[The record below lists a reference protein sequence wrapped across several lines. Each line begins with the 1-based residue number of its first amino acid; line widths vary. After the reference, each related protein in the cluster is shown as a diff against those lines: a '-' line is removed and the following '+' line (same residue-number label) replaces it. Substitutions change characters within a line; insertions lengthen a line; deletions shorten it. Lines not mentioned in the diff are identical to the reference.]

1 MIDDRKPSRRIFN
14 VFNFLL
20 LGIIMLITLY
30 PLYYQ
35 FIVSISN
42 GLEVMKGN
50 VTFLPQ
56 KVTLDTYKQFL

>member
-14 VFNFLL
+14 MFNFLL
-20 LGIIMLITLY
+20 LGVIMLVTLY

-56 KVTLDTYKQFL
+56 K